1 MSFNGL
7 FLWSGLPSLAP
18 RRPRFHRSGSQS
30 YSMIQSPSIFWDLG
44 SINVNIL
51 FIFTR
56 LNSWALTE
64 GSWGERKL
72 YFTNKPFSPAKK
84 NVLFLVILV
93 FTESALTFSNTV
105 RRVDR
110 TPFQYCRAP
119 WNVPSSGS
127 LLWGSAGGADG
138 SLPCPTVL
146 CTNCPHGLVSRRA
159 APRLRAVHSVSFPMT
174 CHVRWAYHCNWDISM
189 LNKYLPKKLLIW
201 AKIVTF
207 VPPDFFVNEL
217 ECFSEEILSVLNGAN
232 TVPLS

>member
-127 LLWGSAGGADG
+127 LLGGLQVGPMAL
-138 SLPCPTVL
+138 SHVPQCFALTAPTGL
-146 CTNCPHGLVSRRA
+146 CQGGLHHA
-159 APRLRAVHSVSFPMT
+159 
-174 CHVRWAYHCNWDISM
+174 
-189 LNKYLPKKLLIW
+189 
-201 AKIVTF
+201 
-207 VPPDFFVNEL
+207 
-217 ECFSEEILSVLNGAN
+217 SVL
-232 TVPLS
+232 SIR